1 MTTDVRIDTSSL
13 TDTEL
18 RALATPEMITEA
30 RKRCCDGCKAPDLYC
45 DAACSAIFAGAVD
58 EAVNG
63 QAGS

>member
-1 MTTDVRIDTSSL
+1 
-13 TDTEL
+13 
-18 RALATPEMITEA
+18 MITEA